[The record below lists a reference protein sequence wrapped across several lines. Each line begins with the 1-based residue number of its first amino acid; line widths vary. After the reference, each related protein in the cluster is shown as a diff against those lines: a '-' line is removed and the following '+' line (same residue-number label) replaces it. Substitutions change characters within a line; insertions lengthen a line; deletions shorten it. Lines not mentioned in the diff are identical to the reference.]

1 MTALPLAVLLGI
13 QAVDPEGAAL
23 LLGTMSGWLVLI
35 TVMVL
40 QLAGLLMIRRI
51 LAIDL

>member
-1 MTALPLAVLLGI
+1 LGI

>member
-1 MTALPLAVLLGI
+1 
-13 QAVDPEGAAL
+13 